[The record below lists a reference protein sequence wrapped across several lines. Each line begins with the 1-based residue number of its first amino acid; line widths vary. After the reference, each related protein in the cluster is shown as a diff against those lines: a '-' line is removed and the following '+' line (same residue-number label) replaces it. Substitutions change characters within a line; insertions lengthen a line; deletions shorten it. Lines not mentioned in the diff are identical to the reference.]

1 LELGYTL
8 PMATN
13 LARIEALA
21 EAIEALPFKDQARL
35 LERVITPQLRLH
47 LLVDQVRRQGVVP
60 NERRIDVVVNQAVK
74 RVRSRFH
81 RLVK

>member
-60 NERRIDVVVNQAVK
+60 DERRFDVVVNQAVK